1 MNTPL
6 LGYILAVILPL
17 FFLWLIYRLDFYQ
30 TGQFRIIFLAFVWG
44 AIAYFL
50 AGSFNTWLDA
60 RGIFEWD
67 QIVRFAAPVAEE
79 ILKGLFLLYLV
90 SRPQFTYSV
99 DGAVYGF
106 AAGIGFA
113 IFENF
118 QYILGHPGVATSL
131 AVQRVFST
139 NLIHAAG
146 SATIGVA
153 LGIFRLERSKT
164 RWGILLLGLS
174 LAIGW
179 HMLFNN
185 MISRGTYLIVAVGAG
200 LTGAI
205 FIYFSIR
212 RGVNQARQWIR
223 DRLGMEDR
231 VTSGEAAF
239 VNRLENL
246 DEILLPLVDRFGPET
261 ASRVEEFL
269 FIQARI
275 GIKRKTTDDLDEK
288 LRRAVNAEI
297 EKMKIEMDEIRRE
310 LGTYVMLFVRGAYP
324 QEVVSVWSQMQD
336 KVLASSAASGGQK
349 GGGLWSSL
357 DDRVRTGSNSIQGE
371 GNHE

>member
-1 MNTPL
+1 MN
-6 LGYILAVILPL
+6 ILPGLVLAFVLPL
-17 FFLWLIYRLDFYQ
+17 FFLWLIFRFDFYQ
-30 TGQFRIIFLAFVWG
+30 TGQFRFIFLTFVWG
-44 AIAYFL
+44 AFAYYL
-50 AGSFNTWLDA
+50 AGYLNIWLVDE
-60 RGIFEWD
+60 GFFDWE
-67 QIVRFAAPVAEE
+67 QIVRYAAPVAEE

-90 SRPQFTYSV
+90 RRAQFTYSV

-118 QYILGHPGVATSL
+118 EYILGRPDVATTL

-146 SATIGVA
+146 SAMIGVA

-164 RWGILLLGLS
+164 RWGILFLGLS

-185 MISRGTYLIVAVGAG
+185 MVSRGTYLFVAIGAG
-200 LTGAI
+200 LTGAL

-212 RGVNQARQWIR
+212 RGNKQAEQWIK
-223 DRLGMEDR
+223 DRLGMQDR
-231 VTSGEAAF
+231 VTSGEAAM
-239 VNRLENL
+239 VNRLKNL
-246 DEILLPLVDRFGPET
+246 EEILLPVVDRFGPDT

-288 LRRAVNAEI
+288 LRRAVEAEI
-297 EKMKIEMDEIRRE
+297 EKMKAEMDEIRRE

-324 QEVVSVWSQMQD
+324 EEVVSVWNQMQD
-336 KVLASSAASGGQK
+336 KVMASSAASGGQK

-357 DDRVRTGSNSIQGE
+357 DNRVRSASDADQE
-371 GNHE
+371 G

>member
-1 MNTPL
+1 MNILPGLVLAFVIPL
-6 LGYILAVILPL
+6 LFI
-17 FFLWLIYRLDFYQ
+17 WLIYRFDFYQ
-30 TGQFRIIFLAFVWG
+30 TGQFRFIFITFVWG
-44 AIAYFL
+44 AVAKYL
-50 AGSFNTWLDA
+50 AGFLNSSLANNGILD
-60 RGIFEWD
+60 WD
-67 QIVRFAAPVAEE
+67 QISRFSAPVAEE
-79 ILKGLFLLYLV
+79 ILKGLLLLYLV
-90 SRPQFTYSV
+90 RRSQFTYSV

-118 QYILGHPGVATSL
+118 EYILGRPDVATAL

-153 LGIFRLERSKT
+153 LGIARLERSRT
-164 RWGILLLGLS
+164 RWGMLLLGLS

-185 MISRGTYLIVAVGAG
+185 MLKMGIDLGVAIGAG
-200 LTGAI
+200 FTGAI

-212 RGVNQARQWIR
+212 RGVKQAEQWIR

-231 VTSGEAAF
+231 VTSGEAAM
-239 VNRLENL
+239 VNRLKNL
-246 DEILLPLVDRFGPET
+246 DEVLQPVVERFGPET

-297 EKMKIEMDEIRRE
+297 EKLKVEMDAIRRE
-310 LGTYVMLFVRGAYP
+310 LGAYVMLFVRGAYP
-324 QEVVSVWSQMQD
+324 EEVISVWSRMHD

-357 DDRVRTGSNSIQGE
+357 DDRLKTGSSSIQGE

>member
-1 MNTPL
+1 MNTLPGL
-6 LGYILAVILPL
+6 ILAVILPL
-17 FFLWLIYRLDFYQ
+17 FFLWLIYRFDIYQ
-30 TGQFRIIFLAFVWG
+30 TGQFKIIVLSFVWG
-44 AIAYFL
+44 AIAYNLAALLNPFL
-50 AGSFNTWLDA
+50 ANNGILD
-60 RGIFEWD
+60 WD
-67 QIVRFAAPVAEE
+67 QIVRFSAPVAEE

-90 SRPQFTYSV
+90 RRAGFTYSV

-118 QYILGHPGVATSL
+118 EYILGHPDVATGL

-153 LGIFRLERSKT
+153 LGIFRLERSRI
-164 RWGILLLGLS
+164 RWGILLLGLF

-185 MISRGTYLIVAVGAG
+185 MVSRGTFLSVAIGAG
-200 LTGAI
+200 LTGAL
-205 FIYFSIR
+205 FIYLSIR
-212 RGVNQARQWIR
+212 RGLKQAEQWIR

-231 VTSGEAAF
+231 VTSGEAAM
-239 VNRLENL
+239 VNRIKEL
-246 DEILLPLVDRFGPET
+246 DEILLPVVDRFGPET

-288 LRRAVNAEI
+288 LRRAVEAEI
-297 EKMKIEMDEIRRE
+297 EKMREEMDGIRRE

-324 QEVVSVWSQMQD
+324 EDVINVWGQMQA
-336 KVLASSAASGGQK
+336 KIEASAAASGGQK

-357 DDRVRTGSNSIQGE
+357 DDRLQSASQSNQKG
-371 GNHE
+371 

>member
-1 MNTPL
+1 MNTLP
-6 LGYILAVILPL
+6 GYILAVILPL

-50 AGSFNTWLDA
+50 AGFFNSWLYN

-67 QIVRFAAPVAEE
+67 QIVRFTAPVAEE

-118 QYILGHPGVATSL
+118 QYILEHLDVATML

-139 NLIHAAG
+139 NLVHAAD
-146 SATIGVA
+146 SAMIGVA

-164 RWGILLLGLS
+164 RWGIVFLGLS

-179 HMLFNN
+179 HMFFNN
-185 MISRGTYLIVAVGAG
+185 MISRGTYLSVAIGAG
-200 LTGAI
+200 LTGAL
-205 FIYFSIR
+205 FITLSIR
-212 RGVNQARQWIR
+212 RGLNQAEQWIR

-231 VTSGEAAF
+231 VTSGEAAM
-239 VNRLENL
+239 VNRLKNL
-246 DEILLPLVDRFGPET
+246 DEILLPVVERFGPET

-275 GIKRKTTDDLDEK
+275 GIKRKTTDNLDEK

-297 EKMKIEMDEIRRE
+297 EKMKAEMDEIRRE

-324 QEVVSVWSQMQD
+324 EDVIDVWGQLQD
-336 KVLASSAASGGQK
+336 KVKASSEASGGQK

-357 DDRVRTGSNSIQGE
+357 DDRVRSTSHSNQE
-371 GNHE
+371 E